1 MVSIALDM
9 AAHPANHMA
18 IRNLMELK
26 QGLPRH
32 GRLMG
37 LDVGETTIG
46 LAVCDPGLTVASP
59 IGTIRRTKFTPDAQE
74 LARAMRDR
82 DVAGLVIGWPVN
94 MDGTEGPRCDSI
106 RQFAK
111 NLLKVPQLFGGK
123 EVEIA
128 FWDERLST
136 SAVERMMI
144 GFDMT
149 RKRRDE
155 VVDKMAAAYILQG
168 ALDHLKHASRA
179 DGDGAQSSLGHDED
193 DGGGDGG
200 DGGGGE

>member
-1 MVSIALDM
+1 
-9 AAHPANHMA
+9 MA

-26 QGLPRH
+26 LGLPPG
-32 GRLMG
+32 GRLLG
-37 LDVGETTIG
+37 LDLGEKTIG
-46 LAVCDPGLTVASP
+46 MAVSDPLLGVASP
-59 IGTIRRTKFTPDAQE
+59 IGTIRRTKFTQDAQE

-82 DVAGLVIGWPVN
+82 AVHGLVLGLPVN
-94 MDGTEGPRCDSI
+94 MDGTEGPRCQSV

-111 NLLKVPQLFGGK
+111 NLLERPALFGGK
-123 EVEIA
+123 EPEIA

-155 VVDKMAAAYILQG
+155 VVDKLAAAYILQG
-168 ALDHLKHASRA
+168 ALDHLLHAARA
-179 DGDGAQSSLGHDED
+179 EEAAAEAAFWNRDDLHDDDGADAHDS
-193 DGGGDGG
+193 GDGG
-200 DGGGGE
+200 ADAGGDAGGA

>member
-1 MVSIALDM
+1 
-9 AAHPANHMA
+9 MA

-26 QGLPRH
+26 ALLPRG

-46 LAVCDPGLTVASP
+46 LAVSDPDLRVASP
-59 IGTIRRTKFTPDAQE
+59 VGTIRRTKFTHDAQD

-82 DVAGLVIGWPVN
+82 SVKGLVIGWPVN
-94 MDGTEGPRCDSI
+94 MDGTEGPRCDSV

-111 NLLKVPQLFGGK
+111 NLLKAPQLFGGQ

-144 GFDMT
+144 GWDMT

-155 VVDKMAAAYILQG
+155 VVDRMAAAYILQG
-168 ALDHLKHASRA
+168 ALDHLIHA
-179 DGDGAQSSLGHDED
+179 AQAGGGPAHSTLGFD
-193 DGGGDGG
+193 DDHGGGDGDAG
-200 DGGGGE
+200 SDGGGGGGE